1 MVGAEWEASSVGQG
15 WPEQLYREPTLPI
28 IQEGPEREPWCGL
41 YPQDQFEGERAASV
55 GGWWQTGSGTR

>member
-1 MVGAEWEASSVGQG
+1 MGQG

-41 YPQDQFEGERAASV
+41 CPKDQFEGERAASV